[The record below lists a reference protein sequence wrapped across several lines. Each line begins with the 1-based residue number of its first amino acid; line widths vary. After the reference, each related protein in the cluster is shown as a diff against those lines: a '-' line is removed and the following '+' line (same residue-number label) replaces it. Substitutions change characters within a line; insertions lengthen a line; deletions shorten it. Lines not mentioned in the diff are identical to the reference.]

1 MKVFLILMLAYLP
14 ILLLKADSAHDIKIL
29 KLQVKALIKMVT
41 DANQKVSQTNNR
53 LTQEVTN
60 VRQEASRNL
69 TRENQAI
76 NKKLSQSSQAMS
88 QKLSQTN
95 QDLQALKDKDQT
107 LNGFCKTKS
116 TVCGSCFCVED
127 FNIPAKFYCDCR
139 AKPARRDCK
148 EHYLQGERTNG
159 LYRINMN
166 TYGMVVPAYC
176 DQNTDGGGWT
186 VVQRRVD
193 DSTNFY
199 RNWKPYKEGFGQIHH
214 EHWLGNDNLNL
225 LTAQAVLT
233 GSEIRF
239 ELGIKGK
246 NYRRY
251 AKYSNF
257 HVDAESNAYQLHISG
272 YSAGNLGDRMSY
284 HNGMKWT
291 TQDRDNDKW
300 AYNCAAY
307 TNGYIGAW
315 WYNNCVTASG
325 CSLNSPYDR
334 YSRERSI
341 GHYFIWHPYRL
352 QSSEMKVRRK

>member
-1 MKVFLILMLAYLP
+1 
-14 ILLLKADSAHDIKIL
+14 
-29 KLQVKALIKMVT
+29 VT

-107 LNGFCKTKS
+107 LNGFCKTKT

-139 AKPARRDCK
+139 AKPVRRDCK

-225 LTAQAVLT
+225 LTSQAVLT

-239 ELGIKGK
+239 ELGIKG
-246 NYRRY
+246 YDHRHY

-300 AYNCAAY
+300 AGGSCAADP
-307 TNGYIGAW
+307 NDYIGAW
-315 WYNNCVTASG
+315 WYNDCVSSSG
-325 CSLNSPYDR
+325 SSLNGPYDR
-334 YSRERSI
+334 YRRESRI